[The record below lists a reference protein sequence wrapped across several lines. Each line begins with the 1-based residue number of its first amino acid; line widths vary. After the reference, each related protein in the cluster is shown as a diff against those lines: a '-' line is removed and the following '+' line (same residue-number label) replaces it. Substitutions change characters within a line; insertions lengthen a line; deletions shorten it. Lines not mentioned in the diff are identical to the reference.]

1 MAKIKARFV
10 YATILTILLSLLLQ
24 ACATSTEKGAVGID
38 RSQLM
43 LVPSEQIIAS
53 SAEAYEQTKRD
64 AASKGQ
70 LDRDA
75 ALLQRLQLISKRLI
89 PHTAIFR
96 KDALSW
102 QWEVHLITSK
112 EINAYCMPGGK
123 IIFYT
128 GLIETLKLNDAQIAA
143 VMGHEIAHALR
154 EHGRERM
161 SEEIIKQTGLAALA
175 ASGKVDQKVVAGLAV
190 LSSVVVSLP
199 HGRGQESEADE
210 IGTEL
215 MARAGY
221 NPREALE
228 LWKKMGSISDGKPP
242 EILSTHPSDATRLR
256 NIQSLLPKLV
266 PLYEN
271 SQKE

>member
-1 MAKIKARFV
+1 MNKYQTVPRKII
-10 YATILTILLSLLLQ
+10 YSLMFLVFIG
-24 ACATSTEKGAVGID
+24 CATSTEKGSVGID
-38 RSQLM
+38 RSQLL
-43 LVPSEQIIAS
+43 LVPSEQIISS
-53 SAEAYEQTKRD
+53 SAQAYEQTKKEAQD
-64 AASKGQ
+64 KGI
-70 LDRDA
+70 LDRDPA
-75 ALLQRLQLISKRLI
+75 MLQRLQMIVKKLI
-89 PHTAIFR
+89 PQTSIFR
-96 KDALSW
+96 KDAGQW
-102 QWEVHLITSK
+102 QWEVHLISSK

-161 SEEIIKQTGLAALA
+161 SEEILKQVGLMALA
-175 ASGKVDQKVVAGLAV
+175 ASGKIDQKTAMALNAV
-190 LSSVVVSLP
+190 STVMISLP

-221 NPREALE
+221 NPHEALE
-228 LWKKMGSISDGKPP
+228 LWKKMGEQSGGSKPP

-256 NIQSLLPKLV
+256 NIQSLLPKV
-266 PLYEN
+266 MPLYEN
-271 SQKE
+271 SNKG